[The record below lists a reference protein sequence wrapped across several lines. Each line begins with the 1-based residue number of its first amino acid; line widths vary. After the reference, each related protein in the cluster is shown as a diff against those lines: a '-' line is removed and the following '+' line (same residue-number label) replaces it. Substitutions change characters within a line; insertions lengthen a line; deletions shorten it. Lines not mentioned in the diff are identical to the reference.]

1 MRIKIKIICL
11 LICIVILPANAPA
24 QVGGKIALVM
34 KALSNPFFLKMEA
47 GARKYAKAHD
57 ISLEVFGMEKET
69 EIERQI
75 GIVDS
80 LISNHYAAIIIAP
93 ADSKKLIP
101 ICKKALERGI
111 TVINIDNPFHKETLK
126 RHEISI
132 PFVGSDNAAGAV
144 MVGNYI
150 KRKLKGNGS
159 AVIIEGIR
167 GVENAEL
174 RKKGFID
181 GLTSG
186 SKIRIL
192 AAETANWHRY
202 EAFSLISELLKKY
215 PKTDAVLCANDQM
228 ALGVLQSLDIFGLAG
243 QVWLG
248 GYDNIEEVRNE
259 MRKGY
264 IHATVE
270 QHPELMGKLGV
281 ELAVRSLS
289 GEKIPDHTATP
300 LDLITYESFDKKIAF
315 SVPDIKNPFFDAL
328 VHAAENAANLFG
340 IQLLLADAENS
351 DAKQVVDIQNFVQEN
366 ADLIVITPTNTDAV
380 VPAMEIAN
388 AAGVKIIT
396 ADRKTSREDIV
407 VSHIASD
414 NVAGGRMAAEFIA
427 KQLNGSGKILA
438 IEGIPGTSAACDR
451 CAGFDEVIAKYP
463 NLKITDRVVGLF
475 DRDKA
480 REFTKQLLKKGCS
493 FDAVFAH
500 NDQMILGATE
510 AFEVSEIKKLPIT
523 VGFDAIPEAL
533 EAVKQKRLTATIAQ
547 NPEKMGWLV
556 IQNAVKIFRGEELPK
571 LTFVELTIE
580 N

>member
-1 MRIKIKIICL
+1 MRIRIICL
-11 LICIVILPANAPA
+11 LICLVLVPANAPA
-24 QVGGKIALVM
+24 QAGGKVALVM

-47 GARKYAKAHD
+47 GARKYANAHD
-57 ISLEVFGMEKET
+57 IPLEVFGMEKET

-80 LISNHYAAIIIAP
+80 LISNRYAAIIIAP
-93 ADSKKLIP
+93 ADSKKLVP
-101 ICKKALERGI
+101 ICKKAADRGI
-111 TVINIDNPFHKETLK
+111 TVINIDNPFHRETLN
-126 RHEISI
+126 RHGISI
-132 PFVGSDNAAGAV
+132 SFVGSDNKAGAD

-150 KRKLKGNGS
+150 KRKLEAKGS
-159 AVIIEGIR
+159 AIIIEGIR

-174 RKKGFID
+174 RKKGFIE

-192 AAETANWHRY
+192 AMESANWHRY
-202 EAFSLISELLKKY
+202 EAFSAISELLKKY
-215 PKTDAVLCANDQM
+215 KKTDAVLCANDQM

-243 QVWLG
+243 QVWVS
-248 GYDNIEEVRNE
+248 GYDNVEEVRNE

-270 QHPELMGKLGV
+270 QHPELMGQLGV
-281 ELAVRSLS
+281 ELAVRALS

-328 VHAAENAANLFG
+328 VHAAGEAANLFG
-340 IQLLLADAENS
+340 IRLLIADAENS

-388 AAGVKIIT
+388 AAGIKIVT

-407 VSHIASD
+407 LSHIASD
-414 NVAGGRMAAEFIA
+414 NVAGGRMAGEFIA
-427 KQLNGSGKILA
+427 KQLNGAGKILA

-451 CAGFDEVIAKYP
+451 CAGFDEVIAKHP
-463 NLKITDRVVGLF
+463 NLKITHREVALF

-493 FDAVFAH
+493 FDAIFAH
-500 NDQMILGATE
+500 NDSMILGAIE
-510 AFEVSEIKKLPIT
+510 AFESSEIEMLPIT
-523 VGFDAIPEAL
+523 VGFDAIPQAL
-533 EAVKQKRLTATIAQ
+533 ESIRQKKLTATVAQ
-547 NPEKMGWLV
+547 NPEKMGRLI

-571 LTFVELTIE
+571 VTLVELKIE